1 MLRSRSVV
9 CAVLALAGF
18 YLATCLSG
26 AQAQSTIEEGST
38 TPGNGSKALLDWLLG
53 KPAGVNTERRS
64 TDVDRIDPD
73 RPHFPEATTAVGF
86 GRTVLESGYT
96 FTKKNGPLVSH
107 SLPEAL
113 LRVGMFTN
121 WFEFRIAQNVL
132 DDQQSINGVASNARG
147 PQDLYLGVKV
157 ALTEQRGP
165 LPAIALIP
173 QMTVPTGSRAVT
185 AGRVLPGLNVDMS
198 WEFVKDLYG
207 IEVLIANNEVLDDLG
222 AVRHE
227 LATGLTNIF
236 QVTENL
242 ELFAEWDAF
251 YPNGGLASAGPRHYT
266 VGGLVFFATPNL
278 ALDARVGVGL
288 NHRSN
293 DYLTGVG
300 FAARF

>member
-1 MLRSRSVV
+1 VF
-9 CAVLALAGF
+9 AGL
-18 YLATCLSG
+18 YVATCLSG
-26 AQAQSTIEEGST
+26 AHAQSTIEERST
-38 TPGNGSKALLDWLLG
+38 SPVYGSKALLDWLLG
-53 KPAGVNTERRS
+53 QPAGANTEHR
-64 TDVDRIDPD
+64 TAEEDRIDPD
-73 RPHFPEATTAVGF
+73 RPHFPEATTAVGY

-96 FTKKNGPLVSH
+96 LTQKSGSLTSH

-132 DDQQSINGVASNARG
+132 DDQQSINGVTSNARG
-147 PQDLYLGVKV
+147 PQDLYFGVKV

-185 AGRVLPGLNVDMS
+185 AGHALPGLNVDMS
-198 WEFVKDLYG
+198 WELVKDFYG
-207 IEVLIANNEVLDDLG
+207 IEVLIANNQVLDDLG

-227 LATGLTNIF
+227 LATGFTNIF
-236 QVTENL
+236 QVTKNL
-242 ELFAEWDAF
+242 EFFAEWDAF
-251 YPNGGLASAGPRHYT
+251 YPNGGLAAAAPRHYT

-278 ALDARVGVGL
+278 ALDARAGVGL